1 MNPIIGT
8 LVNGENNITTNQSF
22 CLVLG
27 LYLAAWKD
35 KQNLYTYL
43 LIGLVFN
50 AKIRQRKERN
60 CPLKRPSI
68 SGLFPIFKKS
78 ARVGVI
84 QLTLSMDIIQYLAYK
99 KAAKSEATQKS
110 LTPKITATNSMCI
123 FANLS
128 TIGFRLS
135 CKDWSLIAIL

>member
-8 LVNGENNITTNQSF
+8 LVNGDHNKSNQSF

-50 AKIRQRKERN
+50 AKIR
-60 CPLKRPSI
+60 
-68 SGLFPIFKKS
+68 
-78 ARVGVI
+78 
-84 QLTLSMDIIQYLAYK
+84 
-99 KAAKSEATQKS
+99 
-110 LTPKITATNSMCI
+110 
-123 FANLS
+123 
-128 TIGFRLS
+128 
-135 CKDWSLIAIL
+135 

>member
-8 LVNGENNITTNQSF
+8 LINGENNITTNQSF
-22 CLVLG
+22 LFSFRIISGSLERQAKS
-27 LYLAAWKD
+27 LYLSANRFSVQRENSA
-35 KQNLYTYL
+35 
-43 LIGLVFN
+43 
-50 AKIRQRKERN
+50 RKERN

-99 KAAKSEATQKS
+99 KATKSEATQKS

-135 CKDWSLIAIL
+135 YKDWSLIAIL

>member
-8 LVNGENNITTNQSF
+8 LVNGENNITTNQIKVF

-50 AKIRQRKERN
+50 AKIR
-60 CPLKRPSI
+60 
-68 SGLFPIFKKS
+68 
-78 ARVGVI
+78 
-84 QLTLSMDIIQYLAYK
+84 
-99 KAAKSEATQKS
+99 
-110 LTPKITATNSMCI
+110 
-123 FANLS
+123 
-128 TIGFRLS
+128 
-135 CKDWSLIAIL
+135 

>member
-43 LIGLVFN
+43 LIGLVF
-50 AKIRQRKERN
+50 QRENSVKEGEKLS
-60 CPLKRPSI
+60 LKRPSI

-84 QLTLSMDIIQYLAYK
+84 
-99 KAAKSEATQKS
+99 
-110 LTPKITATNSMCI
+110 
-123 FANLS
+123 
-128 TIGFRLS
+128 
-135 CKDWSLIAIL
+135 

>member
-22 CLVLG
+22 LFSFRIISGSLERQANCVI
-27 LYLAAWKD
+27 
-35 KQNLYTYL
+35 NR
-43 LIGLVFN
+43 FN
-50 AKIRQRKERN
+50 AHLGILEEKGKK
-60 CPLKRPSI
+60 LSTKRPSI
-68 SGLFPIFKKS
+68 SGLFQILKKP

-84 QLTLSMDIIQYLAYK
+84 QLILSMKIIQCLVCK
-99 KAAKSEATQKS
+99 KTPKRRVTQKS
-110 LTPKITATNSMCI
+110 PTPKITATNLMCI

>member
-43 LIGLVFN
+43 LIGLVSVKEGEKLSTKKTLNFRTFSN
-50 AKIRQRKERN
+50 FQKIRQSR
-60 CPLKRPSI
+60 SYI
-68 SGLFPIFKKS
+68 
-78 ARVGVI
+78 AH
-84 QLTLSMDIIQYLAYK
+84 TLYGHYLVF
-99 KAAKSEATQKS
+99 S
-110 LTPKITATNSMCI
+110 L
-123 FANLS
+123 
-128 TIGFRLS
+128 
-135 CKDWSLIAIL
+135 

>member
-1 MNPIIGT
+1 MNPIGT
-8 LVNGENNITTNQSF
+8 LVNGENNITTNQIKVF
-22 CLVLG
+22 VQFLG

-35 KQNLYTYL
+35 KQNLLYL
-43 LIGLVFN
+43 SANRFSVQREN
-50 AKIRQRKERN
+50 SAKEGN

-99 KAAKSEATQKS
+99 KATKSEATQKS

>member
-43 LIGLVFN
+43 LIGLVHSV
-50 AKIRQRKERN
+50 KEGEKFSTKKT
-60 CPLKRPSI
+60 PQ
-68 SGLFPIFKKS
+68 FPDF
-78 ARVGVI
+78 
-84 QLTLSMDIIQYLAYK
+84 
-99 KAAKSEATQKS
+99 
-110 LTPKITATNSMCI
+110 
-123 FANLS
+123 
-128 TIGFRLS
+128 FRFS
-135 CKDWSLIAIL
+135 KNPPE

>member
-27 LYLAAWKD
+27 LYLAVWKD

-50 AKIRQRKERN
+50 TKIR
-60 CPLKRPSI
+60 
-68 SGLFPIFKKS
+68 
-78 ARVGVI
+78 
-84 QLTLSMDIIQYLAYK
+84 
-99 KAAKSEATQKS
+99 
-110 LTPKITATNSMCI
+110 
-123 FANLS
+123 
-128 TIGFRLS
+128 
-135 CKDWSLIAIL
+135 

>member
-50 AKIRQRKERN
+50 AKIR
-60 CPLKRPSI
+60 
-68 SGLFPIFKKS
+68 
-78 ARVGVI
+78 
-84 QLTLSMDIIQYLAYK
+84 
-99 KAAKSEATQKS
+99 
-110 LTPKITATNSMCI
+110 
-123 FANLS
+123 
-128 TIGFRLS
+128 
-135 CKDWSLIAIL
+135 

>member
-43 LIGLVFN
+43 
-50 AKIRQRKERN
+50 Q
-60 CPLKRPSI
+60 
-68 SGLFPIFKKS
+68 
-78 ARVGVI
+78 
-84 QLTLSMDIIQYLAYK
+84 
-99 KAAKSEATQKS
+99 
-110 LTPKITATNSMCI
+110 
-123 FANLS
+123 
-128 TIGFRLS
+128 
-135 CKDWSLIAIL
+135 

>member
-8 LVNGENNITTNQSF
+8 LRGKQHYNKSNQSF

-50 AKIRQRKERN
+50 ANIR
-60 CPLKRPSI
+60 
-68 SGLFPIFKKS
+68 
-78 ARVGVI
+78 
-84 QLTLSMDIIQYLAYK
+84 
-99 KAAKSEATQKS
+99 
-110 LTPKITATNSMCI
+110 
-123 FANLS
+123 
-128 TIGFRLS
+128 
-135 CKDWSLIAIL
+135 

>member
-43 LIGLVFN
+43 LIGLEHSV
-50 AKIRQRKERN
+50 KEGEKLS
-60 CPLKRPSI
+60 LKRPSI

-99 KAAKSEATQKS
+99 KATKSEATQKS

-135 CKDWSLIAIL
+135 YKDWSLIAIL

>member
-8 LVNGENNITTNQSF
+8 LVNGENNITTNQIKVF
-22 CLVLG
+22 VQFQDYIWQLG
-27 LYLAAWKD
+27 KTSLSANRFSV
-35 KQNLYTYL
+35 QRENS
-43 LIGLVFN
+43 
-50 AKIRQRKERN
+50 AKEGEKLS
-60 CPLKRPSI
+60 LKRPSI

-99 KAAKSEATQKS
+99 KATKSEATQKS

-135 CKDWSLIAIL
+135 YKDWSLIAIL